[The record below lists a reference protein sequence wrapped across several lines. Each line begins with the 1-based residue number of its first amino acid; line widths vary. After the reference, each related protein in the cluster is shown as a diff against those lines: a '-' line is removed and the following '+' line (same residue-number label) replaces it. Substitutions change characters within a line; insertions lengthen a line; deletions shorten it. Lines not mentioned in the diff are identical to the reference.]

1 MIIGGLQQRVTDSWY
16 TQPVKRML
24 VPLGSIST
32 VACSWSSMAA
42 ASPPAPACWPTEKLD
57 DALGLTDL
65 AGAVLSDSNSDA
77 KH

>member
-1 MIIGGLQQRVTDSWY
+1 MIIGGLRQRVTGSWY

-24 VPLGSIST
+24 VPFGSIST
-32 VACSWSSMAA
+32 VACSWNSMAA
-42 ASPPAPACWPTEKLD
+42 ASPPTPACWPTELD

-65 AGAVLSDSNSDA
+65 AGGVLSDGNSDA